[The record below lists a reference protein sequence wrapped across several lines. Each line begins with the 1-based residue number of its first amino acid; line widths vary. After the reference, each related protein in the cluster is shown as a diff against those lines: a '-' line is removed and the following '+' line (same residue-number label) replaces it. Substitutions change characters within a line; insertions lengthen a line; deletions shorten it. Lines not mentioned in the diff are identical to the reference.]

1 MIIVHNLICSI
12 LLISGFLV
20 AFSINPIQSVL
31 FLIATFCSAGA
42 ALMLFH
48 SEFFGLVFIIIY
60 VGAIAVLFLFVI
72 MMLNVKN
79 DNENIHL
86 FGNKN
91 LELGVLVIVFYCF
104 FIILK
109 LNLQKFFSKENSI
122 TMADDYFLLDS
133 LNNIEVLGQV
143 MYNYYFVCF
152 LFAGLLLLIALL
164 GSVVLTLKF
173 NEIKKSQLS
182 NRQLARSDKF
192 LSFFN

>member
-1 MIIVHNLICSI
+1 MTIVHNLICSV

-20 AFSINPIQSVL
+20 AFSTNPIQSVL

-42 ALMLFH
+42 ILMLFH
-48 SEFFGLVFIIIY
+48 SEFFGLIFIIIY

-79 DNENIHL
+79 DNENVYL

-91 LELGVLVIVFYCF
+91 LELGVLAVVFYSF
-104 FIILK
+104 FIVLK
-109 LNLQKFFSKENSI
+109 LNLQKFFSKESTLVTTEDN
-122 TMADDYFLLDS
+122 FFLDS
-133 LNNIEVLGQV
+133 LNNIDVLGQV

-164 GSVVLTLKF
+164 GAVVLTLKF
-173 NEIKKSQLS
+173 NEIKKSQLV
-182 NRQLARSDKF
+182 NRQLARSDKN
-192 LSFFN
+192 LSFFD

>member
-1 MIIVHNLICSI
+1 MVMVHNLICSI
-12 LLISGFLV
+12 LLLSGFLV
-20 AFSINPIQSVL
+20 AFSTNPIQSVL

-48 SEFFGLVFIIIY
+48 SEFFGLIFIIIY

-79 DNENIHL
+79 DNETTYL

-91 LELGVLVIVFYCF
+91 LEFGILAIGFYSF
-104 FIILK
+104 FILLK
-109 LNLQKFFSKENSI
+109 LNFQKFFHKENGSF
-122 TMADDYFLLDS
+122 AFQEDFSLD
-133 LNNIEVLGQV
+133 LFNNIDVLGQV

-164 GSVVLTLKF
+164 GAVVLTLKF
-173 NEIKKSQLS
+173 NEIKKSQLA

>member
-1 MIIVHNLICSI
+1 MTIVHNLICSV

-20 AFSINPIQSVL
+20 AFSTNPIQSVL

-42 ALMLFH
+42 ILILFH

-79 DNENIHL
+79 DNENVHL

-91 LELGVLVIVFYCF
+91 LELGVLAVVFYSF
-104 FIILK
+104 FIVLK
-109 LNLQKFFSKENSI
+109 LNLQKFFSKESTLI
-122 TMADDYFLLDS
+122 TTEDNFFLDS
-133 LNNIEVLGQV
+133 LNNIDVLGQV

-164 GSVVLTLKF
+164 GAVVLTLKF
-173 NEIKKSQLS
+173 NEIKKSQLA

-192 LSFFN
+192 LSFFD

>member
-1 MIIVHNLICSI
+1 MVMVHSLICSI
-12 LLISGFLV
+12 LILSGFLV
-20 AFSINPIQSVL
+20 AFSTNPIQSVL

-48 SEFFGLVFIIIY
+48 SEFFGLIFIIIY

-79 DNENIHL
+79 DNETTHL

-91 LELGVLVIVFYCF
+91 LELGILVVAFYSF
-104 FIILK
+104 FIMLK
-109 LNLQKFFSKENSI
+109 LNFQNFFNKSNLFFI
-122 TMADDYFLLDS
+122 TQEYFSLDS
-133 LNNIEVLGQV
+133 FNNIDVLGQV

-164 GSVVLTLKF
+164 GAVVLTLKF
-173 NEIKKSQLS
+173 NEIKKSQLA